1 MPERSSD
8 WLKQAEKD
16 IEKAGLDLQS
26 GFYEW
31 ACFTARQAAQKAIK
45 ALYEFLNGE
54 AWGHGT
60 KALLE
65 KLPYQDRSELSDDA
79 ILLDKL
85 YIPTRYPNGLPQGI
99 PHDYFTKR
107 DANQAIQAASRIY
120 EWCKSKIS
128 QKG

>member
-1 MPERSSD
+1 MAERSLD

-16 IEKAGLDLQS
+16 IEKAKLDLEAS
-26 GFYEW
+26 YYEW
-31 ACFTARQAAQKAIK
+31 ACFTAQQAAEKAIK
-45 ALYEFLNGE
+45 ALFQHLHAE

-65 KLPYQDRSELSDDA
+65 NLPYEDRFTCLDDA
-79 ILLDKL
+79 KFLDKL

-99 PHDYFTKR
+99 PHDYFTKK
-107 DANQAIQAASRIY
+107 DAEQAIEAVLKIY

-128 QKG
+128 